1 MKVAVAQI
9 NPKIAD
15 IEGNAQKILDYVGRA
30 KVEGAQLVV
39 FPELCLTGS
48 PLGNLLEKE
57 DFIQKTS
64 EVLDEL
70 AKKIEGVTAVVG
82 YPDRNVSGGRPLYN
96 TVAVIED
103 GGIASVYYK
112 TIIPLCEPYQYF
124 YFEQALSNIPYEM
137 GKQKIAFTIGE
148 DLMFDYYSNT
158 FGLYKI
164 NPVDGFT
171 RRKISFL
178 VNSAA
183 SPYFL
188 GEDENRI
195 KVAKEAASKLKVPVI
210 VCNQVGGNDEF
221 VFDGNSFCIEQ
232 NGRIIARAKPFEE
245 DMIMIDTETLQG
257 DLHYQELTDTEKIYK
272 ALVTGTRDY
281 VRKCGFSKALVG
293 VSGGIDS
300 ASVLC
305 IAVDA
310 LGKENVLAVFM
321 PSEFT
326 AQQNLQDVQELTQN
340 LGVELK
346 VIPINTLF
354 DSYKSHFARN
364 YPDLQFSVAEENIQ
378 ARIRSN
384 ILMWL
389 SNRFGYMVL
398 ATGNRSE
405 ALVGY
410 YTLYGD
416 SCGGL
421 KVIGDI
427 PKTFLYR
434 IVKEVINKERQVIPQ
449 TIVEKMPTA
458 ELKPGQKDAD
468 DIGEYEKLDPVLEAI
483 YDKNE
488 PVEKICY
495 KFDKNFVLST
505 LKKMYGSEFKGRQT
519 PLRLNVYSPAYTVFK
534 RYPISGAK

>member
-15 IEGNAQKILDYVGRA
+15 VEGNAQKILDYVQRA
-30 KVEGAQLVV
+30 KVEGAQLVI
-39 FPELCLTGS
+39 FPELSLTGS
-48 PLGNLLEKE
+48 PLGNLLEKD
-57 DFIQKTS
+57 DFIQETLK
-64 EVLDEL
+64 VLDEL
-70 AKKIEGVTAVVG
+70 AKKIEGITAVVG
-82 YPDRNVSGGRPLYN
+82 YPDRNISGGRPLYN

-103 GGIASVYYK
+103 GSIASVYYK
-112 TIIPLCEPYQYF
+112 TIVSLYEPYQFF
-124 YFEQALSNIPYEM
+124 YFEHALSNIPYEM

-148 DLMFDYYSNT
+148 DLMFDYFSNT
-158 FGLYKI
+158 FGLYKT
-164 NPVDGFT
+164 NPIEGF
-171 RRKISFL
+171 RKRKTSFL
-178 VNSAA
+178 VNSCA

-195 KVAKEAASKLKVPVI
+195 KIAKEAATRLKVPVI

-232 NGRIIARAKPFEE
+232 NGRIVARAKAFEE
-245 DMIMIDTETLQG
+245 DMILIDTETLQG
-257 DLHYQELTDTEKIYK
+257 DLHYQELTDVEKIYK
-272 ALVTGTRDY
+272 ALVLGTRDY
-281 VRKCGFSKALVG
+281 VRKCGFSKGLVG

-300 ASVLC
+300 AAVLC
-305 IAVDA
+305 IAVNA

-326 AQQNLQDVQELTQN
+326 AEQNLKDVQELIQN

-346 VIPINTLF
+346 VLPINPLF
-354 DSYKSHFARN
+354 DSYKSYFAQS

-389 SNRFGYMVL
+389 SNRFDYMVL

-405 ALVGY
+405 SLVGY

-421 KVIGDI
+421 RVIGDI

-434 IVKEVINKERQVIPQ
+434 IVREVINKERQIIPQ
-449 TIVEKMPTA
+449 TIIDKVPSA
-458 ELKPGQKDAD
+458 ELKPGQRDTD
-468 DIGEYEKLDPVLEAI
+468 DVGEYGVLDPVLEAI
-483 YDKNE
+483 HDKNE
-488 PVEKICY
+488 PLEKILQ
-495 KFDKNFVLST
+495 KFDKNFVLNT
-505 LKKMYGSEFKGRQT
+505 LKKMYASEFKGRQT
-519 PLRLNVYSPAYTVFK
+519 PLRLNVYSPAYMVFK